1 MRGGDG
7 RLQVFRS
14 VPKGFLAALILSC
27 LTILAP
33 PSAKDAL
40 ASGAQPWPN
49 QSGDFRAMLTLISEA
64 ELKEFDKPS
73 DQSVDVHELDRARHG
88 DHVAIKLT
96 FTGVA
101 LTSDGSADVTYDFQI
116 VPPGGSGELDD
127 KGLAVLKGKV
137 PDRWGIFDNRRAPL
151 LQFDPD
157 YPPGTY
163 KVVVTVTDNVAHRT
177 LSMSKEIELTK

>member
-73 DQSVDVHELDRARHG
+73 DQSVDVHELDRA
-88 DHVAIKLT
+88 
-96 FTGVA
+96 VA